1 MRLFTSELVKKYKSR
16 TVVNHVTIDVKQ
28 GEIVGLLGP
37 NGAGKTTTF
46 YMIVGLIKPNE
57 GQIFLEDDNGKISE
71 LTNEPV
77 YRRAQ
82 MGVGYLAQEASVF
95 RRLSVE
101 DNIKAVLEM
110 TSYSKEYQR
119 ERCES
124 LIEEFR
130 LQKVRKSLG
139 IQLSGGER
147 RRTEI
152 ARAVAI
158 NPAFILLDEPFAG
171 VDPIAVED
179 IQSIVATL
187 KNKNIGVII
196 TDHNMDKS
204 VSVGSV
210 KGIIAPP
217 SSKSYAQRAIAL
229 ALLAQGKSILRNIE
243 FCKDTRSALSCIE
256 ALGANVEVLDH
267 NTIAIEGGLRPQT
280 NTLQVG
286 ESGLATR
293 LFTPIASLWHEAVT
307 IQGEGTLLHRP
318 MIMMIEP
325 LRALGVEVRDGGG
338 YLPIEVKG
346 PIHGGEIEVD
356 GSISSQFITG
366 LLLSLPLAED
376 DTTLHVTSPVSTPY
390 IDMTIDT
397 ARLYG
402 IEIMQKEGDYTEFFI
417 EGGQKYTPADIS
429 IEGDWSGASSMLV
442 AGAIAGE
449 VTVKNISTLSKQAD
463 TAIIRALER
472 AGAGIINEQDS
483 ITVSKRPLK
492 AFTFDATNAPDLFP
506 ALAALA
512 AAAEGVSTIIG
523 TSRLRH
529 KESDRA
535 ETLRQEYEKLGIEI
549 DISEE
554 NVMKIR
560 GGKIKP
566 AAVFSHGD
574 HRIAMSLAIS
584 ALRCEGEVI
593 IEQAE
598 SVEKSYPTFFEDLES
613 IIQR

>member
-1 MRLFTSELVKKYKSR
+1 
-16 TVVNHVTIDVKQ
+16 
-28 GEIVGLLGP
+28 
-37 NGAGKTTTF
+37 
-46 YMIVGLIKPNE
+46 
-57 GQIFLEDDNGKISE
+57 
-71 LTNEPV
+71 
-77 YRRAQ
+77 
-82 MGVGYLAQEASVF
+82 
-95 RRLSVE
+95 
-101 DNIKAVLEM
+101 
-110 TSYSKEYQR
+110 
-119 ERCES
+119 
-124 LIEEFR
+124 
-130 LQKVRKSLG
+130 
-139 IQLSGGER
+139 
-147 RRTEI
+147 
-152 ARAVAI
+152 
-158 NPAFILLDEPFAG
+158 
-171 VDPIAVED
+171 
-179 IQSIVATL
+179 
-187 KNKNIGVII
+187 
-196 TDHNMDKS
+196 MDKS
-204 VSVGSV
+204 VSAGSV

-256 ALGANVEVLDH
+256 ALGAKVEVLDH

-472 AGAGIINEQDS
+472 AGAGIIIEQDS

-492 AFTFDATNAPDLFP
+492 AFSFDATNAPDLFP

-535 ETLRQEYEKLGIEI
+535 ETLRQEYEKVGIEI

-566 AAVFSHGD
+566 AVVFSHGD
-574 HRIAMSLAIS
+574 HRIAMSLAVS

>member
-1 MRLFTSELVKKYKSR
+1 
-16 TVVNHVTIDVKQ
+16 
-28 GEIVGLLGP
+28 
-37 NGAGKTTTF
+37 
-46 YMIVGLIKPNE
+46 
-57 GQIFLEDDNGKISE
+57 
-71 LTNEPV
+71 
-77 YRRAQ
+77 
-82 MGVGYLAQEASVF
+82 
-95 RRLSVE
+95 
-101 DNIKAVLEM
+101 
-110 TSYSKEYQR
+110 
-119 ERCES
+119 
-124 LIEEFR
+124 
-130 LQKVRKSLG
+130 
-139 IQLSGGER
+139 
-147 RRTEI
+147 
-152 ARAVAI
+152 
-158 NPAFILLDEPFAG
+158 
-171 VDPIAVED
+171 
-179 IQSIVATL
+179 
-187 KNKNIGVII
+187 
-196 TDHNMDKS
+196 MDKS
-204 VSVGSV
+204 VSAGSV

-256 ALGANVEVLDH
+256 ALGAKVEVLDH

-417 EGGQKYTPADIS
+417 VGGQKYTPTDIS

-472 AGAGIINEQDS
+472 AGAGIIIEQDS

-574 HRIAMSLAIS
+574 HRIAMSLAVS

>member
-1 MRLFTSELVKKYKSR
+1 
-16 TVVNHVTIDVKQ
+16 
-28 GEIVGLLGP
+28 
-37 NGAGKTTTF
+37 
-46 YMIVGLIKPNE
+46 
-57 GQIFLEDDNGKISE
+57 
-71 LTNEPV
+71 
-77 YRRAQ
+77 
-82 MGVGYLAQEASVF
+82 
-95 RRLSVE
+95 
-101 DNIKAVLEM
+101 
-110 TSYSKEYQR
+110 
-119 ERCES
+119 
-124 LIEEFR
+124 
-130 LQKVRKSLG
+130 
-139 IQLSGGER
+139 
-147 RRTEI
+147 
-152 ARAVAI
+152 
-158 NPAFILLDEPFAG
+158 
-171 VDPIAVED
+171 
-179 IQSIVATL
+179 
-187 KNKNIGVII
+187 
-196 TDHNMDKS
+196 MDKS
-204 VSVGSV
+204 VSAGCV

-229 ALLAQGKSILRNIE
+229 ALLSQGKSILRNIE

-256 ALGANVEVLDH
+256 ALGAKVEILDES
-267 NTIAIEGGLRPQT
+267 TIAIEGGLRPLS
-280 NTLQVG
+280 NTLHVG

-293 LFTPIASLWHEAVT
+293 LFTPIASLWHEAIT

-366 LLLSLPLAED
+366 LLLSLPLAEE
-376 DTTLHVTSPVSTPY
+376 DTTLHVTSPVSIPY

-397 ARLYG
+397 ARIFG

-429 IEGDWSGASSMLV
+429 IEGDWSGASTILV

-472 AGAGIINEQDS
+472 AGAGIIIEHDS

-492 AFTFDATNAPDLFP
+492 AFTFDATNSPDLFP

-523 TSRLRH
+523 TSRLSH

-549 DISEE
+549 DISQED
-554 NVMKIR
+554 VMTIR

-566 AAVFSHGD
+566 ATVFSHGD
-574 HRIAMSLAIS
+574 HRIAMSLAVS
-584 ALRCEGEVI
+584 ALRCDGEVV

-598 SVEKSYPTFFEDLES
+598 CVEKSYPTFFEDLES
-613 IIQR
+613 IIE

>member
-1 MRLFTSELVKKYKSR
+1 
-16 TVVNHVTIDVKQ
+16 
-28 GEIVGLLGP
+28 
-37 NGAGKTTTF
+37 
-46 YMIVGLIKPNE
+46 
-57 GQIFLEDDNGKISE
+57 
-71 LTNEPV
+71 
-77 YRRAQ
+77 
-82 MGVGYLAQEASVF
+82 
-95 RRLSVE
+95 
-101 DNIKAVLEM
+101 
-110 TSYSKEYQR
+110 
-119 ERCES
+119 
-124 LIEEFR
+124 
-130 LQKVRKSLG
+130 
-139 IQLSGGER
+139 
-147 RRTEI
+147 
-152 ARAVAI
+152 
-158 NPAFILLDEPFAG
+158 
-171 VDPIAVED
+171 
-179 IQSIVATL
+179 
-187 KNKNIGVII
+187 
-196 TDHNMDKS
+196 MDKS
-204 VSVGSV
+204 VSAGSV

-243 FCKDTRSALSCIE
+243 FCKDTRSALACIE
-256 ALGANVEVLDH
+256 ALGAKVEVLDH

-472 AGAGIINEQDS
+472 AGAGIIIEQDS

-574 HRIAMSLAIS
+574 HRIAMSLAVS

>member
-1 MRLFTSELVKKYKSR
+1 
-16 TVVNHVTIDVKQ
+16 
-28 GEIVGLLGP
+28 
-37 NGAGKTTTF
+37 
-46 YMIVGLIKPNE
+46 
-57 GQIFLEDDNGKISE
+57 
-71 LTNEPV
+71 
-77 YRRAQ
+77 
-82 MGVGYLAQEASVF
+82 
-95 RRLSVE
+95 
-101 DNIKAVLEM
+101 
-110 TSYSKEYQR
+110 
-119 ERCES
+119 
-124 LIEEFR
+124 
-130 LQKVRKSLG
+130 
-139 IQLSGGER
+139 
-147 RRTEI
+147 
-152 ARAVAI
+152 
-158 NPAFILLDEPFAG
+158 
-171 VDPIAVED
+171 
-179 IQSIVATL
+179 
-187 KNKNIGVII
+187 
-196 TDHNMDKS
+196 MDKS
-204 VSVGSV
+204 VSAGSV

-256 ALGANVEVLDH
+256 ALGAKVEVLDH

-293 LFTPIASLWHEAVT
+293 LFTPIASLWHEAIT

-472 AGAGIINEQDS
+472 AGAGIIIEQDS

-574 HRIAMSLAIS
+574 HRIAMSLAVS

>member
-1 MRLFTSELVKKYKSR
+1 
-16 TVVNHVTIDVKQ
+16 
-28 GEIVGLLGP
+28 
-37 NGAGKTTTF
+37 
-46 YMIVGLIKPNE
+46 
-57 GQIFLEDDNGKISE
+57 
-71 LTNEPV
+71 
-77 YRRAQ
+77 
-82 MGVGYLAQEASVF
+82 
-95 RRLSVE
+95 
-101 DNIKAVLEM
+101 
-110 TSYSKEYQR
+110 
-119 ERCES
+119 
-124 LIEEFR
+124 
-130 LQKVRKSLG
+130 
-139 IQLSGGER
+139 
-147 RRTEI
+147 
-152 ARAVAI
+152 
-158 NPAFILLDEPFAG
+158 
-171 VDPIAVED
+171 
-179 IQSIVATL
+179 
-187 KNKNIGVII
+187 
-196 TDHNMDKS
+196 MDKS
-204 VSVGSV
+204 VSAGSV

-256 ALGANVEVLDH
+256 ALGAKVEVLDH

-325 LRALGVEVRDGGG
+325 LRELGVEVRDGGG

-472 AGAGIINEQDS
+472 AGAGIIIEQDS

-566 AAVFSHGD
+566 AVVFSHGD
-574 HRIAMSLAIS
+574 HRIAMSLAVS

>member
-1 MRLFTSELVKKYKSR
+1 
-16 TVVNHVTIDVKQ
+16 
-28 GEIVGLLGP
+28 
-37 NGAGKTTTF
+37 
-46 YMIVGLIKPNE
+46 
-57 GQIFLEDDNGKISE
+57 
-71 LTNEPV
+71 
-77 YRRAQ
+77 
-82 MGVGYLAQEASVF
+82 
-95 RRLSVE
+95 
-101 DNIKAVLEM
+101 
-110 TSYSKEYQR
+110 
-119 ERCES
+119 
-124 LIEEFR
+124 
-130 LQKVRKSLG
+130 
-139 IQLSGGER
+139 
-147 RRTEI
+147 
-152 ARAVAI
+152 
-158 NPAFILLDEPFAG
+158 
-171 VDPIAVED
+171 
-179 IQSIVATL
+179 
-187 KNKNIGVII
+187 
-196 TDHNMDKS
+196 MDKS
-204 VSVGSV
+204 VSAGCV

-229 ALLAQGKSILRNIE
+229 ALLSQGKSILRNIE

-256 ALGANVEVLDH
+256 ALGAKVEILDES
-267 NTIAIEGGLRPQT
+267 TIAIEGGLRPLS
-280 NTLQVG
+280 NTLHVG

-293 LFTPIASLWHEAVT
+293 LFTPIASLWHEAIT

-366 LLLSLPLAED
+366 LLLSLPLAEE

-397 ARLYG
+397 ARIFG

-429 IEGDWSGASSMLV
+429 IEGDWSGASTILV

-472 AGAGIINEQDS
+472 AGAGIIIEHDS

-492 AFTFDATNAPDLFP
+492 AFTFDATNSPDLFP
-506 ALAALA
+506 ALAAL
-512 AAAEGVSTIIG
+512 AAEGVSTIIG
-523 TSRLRH
+523 TSRLSH

-549 DISEE
+549 DISQED
-554 NVMKIR
+554 VMTIR

-566 AAVFSHGD
+566 ATVFSHGD
-574 HRIAMSLAIS
+574 HRIAMSLAVS
-584 ALRCEGEVI
+584 ALRCDGEVV

-598 SVEKSYPTFFEDLES
+598 CVEKSYPTFFEDLES
-613 IIQR
+613 IIE